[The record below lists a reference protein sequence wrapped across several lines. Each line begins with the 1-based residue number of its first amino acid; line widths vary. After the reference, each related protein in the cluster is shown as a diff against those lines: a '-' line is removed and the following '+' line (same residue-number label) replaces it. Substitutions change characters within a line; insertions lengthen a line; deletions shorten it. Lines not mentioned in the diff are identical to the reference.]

1 MRIASIAA
9 LLCGAFFLA
18 SSAVHAES
26 SADATEDITV
36 KVQVTAGTGV
46 DINYFSLGW
55 NYNDRYGYGEWIA
68 EANGVAAAGDVP
80 LVYTAELYTKAFAA
94 APPTSYAEVS
104 AKIKPGTIAKIT
116 NTTAMAQAIKIEM
129 YGSIFADA
137 FAYGY
142 NAWASNVG
150 GYAIGISGSGI
161 ASEIFTDKCETVA
174 STLIGPIRDVCNPSK
189 NPTFSGIN
197 LAPGG
202 VITITNQFIVST
214 SKAFASDVPEA
225 STWAMML
232 VGFAGAGFVG
242 YRRTKASPAARRA
255 S

>member
-9 LLCGAFFLA
+9 LLFGASFLA
-18 SSAVHAES
+18 SSAVHAAS
-26 SADATEDITV
+26 AADAIEDITV

-46 DINYFSLGW
+46 VTEYFSLGW
-55 NYNDRYGYGEWIA
+55 NYNSRYGYGEWIA

-80 LVYTAELYTKAFAA
+80 VVYTAELYTKAFAA
-94 APPTSYAEVS
+94 APPTSYAEAS

-116 NTTAMAQAIKIEM
+116 NTTAMSQAIKIEV

-137 FAYGY
+137 FADGDI
-142 NAWASNVG
+142 AWASNVG
-150 GYAIGISGSGI
+150 GYAIGIRGSGI
-161 ASEIFTDKCETVA
+161 ASEIITDKCKTFA
-174 STLIGPIRDVCNPSK
+174 STLIGPILDSCSQSK

-197 LAPGG
+197 LAPSG

-214 SKAFASDVPEA
+214 SKAFASDVPES

-232 VGFAGAGFVG
+232 LGFAGAGFVG
-242 YRRTKASPAARRA
+242 YRRTKVSTAARHE